1 MSIQTV
7 VNLVIYL
14 VFVYLGYLTSKR
26 INPPETTSNWVV
38 WIVVVILAGGIC
50 VSARAININDIVDLH
65 VNDMLQALGI
75 GILAG
80 FAIASRKKVG
90 ESNNQVETK

>member
-1 MSIQTV
+1 MAIQTV
-7 VNLVIYL
+7 LNLVIYL

-50 VSARAININDIVDLH
+50 VGAQAININDIMVLQI
-65 VNDMLQALGI
+65 NDMLQALGI

-80 FAIASRKKVG
+80 FAIASRKKNIG
-90 ESNNQVETK
+90 SNKQVETK